1 MNQKNLNITIPE
13 NIFEARFRHEFLKVE
28 IKFHNKKYYT
38 EDSPKISDAEYDV
51 LFQELIALES
61 KFPELKTSDSP
72 SQKVG
77 SKVSN
82 KFAKVTH
89 SKPMLSLSNAFS
101 AEDLQDF
108 IDKTKRFL
116 NLNDSENIDIFSE
129 LKIDGLSFS
138 ARYENGIFVQ
148 AATRGDGEVG
158 EDITANLST
167 IKTLPKTLIG
177 EFPKVLEVRGEVYLS
192 KADFEILNQNRA
204 QNNEQLFANP
214 RNAAAGSLRQLDSAI
229 TASRNLQYFVYSL
242 GETSENFATT
252 QAELFEKLKSFG
264 FVINDKINLANST
277 QNILEFY
284 NHIYSI
290 RSQLE
295 YDIDGIVHKINS
307 FTLQERLG
315 FVARSPR
322 WAIAHKF
329 PAEQAKTKIEN
340 IIIQVGRT
348 GALTPVAELEPIN
361 VGGVLVKRA
370 TLHNADEI
378 LRKDIRV
385 GDTVIIQRA
394 GDVIP
399 QIVEVDFNLRPE
411 NSSKYIF
418 PTTCPVCGS
427 QAENE
432 GEADD
437 KNAVTRCT
445 GGLTCEAQIIE
456 GLKHFV
462 SKNAFDIAGLGEKQI
477 EYFYE
482 QKLIHEP
489 ADIFTLELK
498 NQTLEKPLQK
508 HEGFGELSISNL
520 FYAINNKKEI
530 ELNRFIY
537 ALGIRHIGQENA
549 KLLAKNYITF
559 ENFKS
564 SILKIVA
571 GNLFFEETEEYKNI
585 IQIDGIG
592 QKVVASII
600 KFFGNN
606 KNLNIIENLQK
617 QLSIL
622 PYVNT
627 VTESAVTGKIVVF
640 TGSLEKIS
648 RNEAKAKAES
658 LGAKV
663 AGSVSAKT
671 DYVIAG
677 ADAGSKLKKAQELG
691 VKILTEA
698 EWLEL
703 IG

>member
-1 MNQKNLNITIPE
+1 MKNSNNQKPQ

-38 EDSPKISDAEYDV
+38 EDAPKISDAEYDK
-51 LFQELIALES
+51 LFQELVALEAQ
-61 KFPELKTSDSP
+61 FPELKTSDSP

-77 SKVSN
+77 AKISN

-89 SKPMLSLSNAFS
+89 SRPMLSLGNAFS
-101 AEDLQDF
+101 DEDLEDF
-108 IDKTKRFL
+108 LSKTKRFL
-116 NLNDSENIDIFSE
+116 NLPEETELEVFSE
-129 LKIDGLSFS
+129 PKIDGLSFS
-138 ARYENGIFVQ
+138 ARYENGVFVQ

-158 EDITANLST
+158 EDITVNLAT
-167 IKTLPKTLIG
+167 IKTLPKTLHG
-177 EFPKVLEVRGEVYLS
+177 NFPQILEVRGEVYLS
-192 KADFEILNQNRA
+192 KVDFEILNQTRS
-204 QNNEQLFANP
+204 QNQEQLFANP
-214 RNAAAGSLRQLDSAI
+214 RNAAAGSLRQLDSSI
-229 TASRNLQYFVYSL
+229 TASRNLQYFVYSI
-242 GETSENFATT
+242 GEVSESFANT
-252 QAELFEKLKSFG
+252 QAQLIEKLESFG
-264 FVINDKINLANST
+264 FVINKTTNLANSAED
-277 QNILEFY
+277 ILKYY
-284 NHIYSI
+284 NHINTI
-290 RSQLE
+290 RSSLE
-295 YDIDGIVHKINS
+295 YDIDGVVHKIND
-307 FTLQERLG
+307 FALQERLG

-329 PAEQAKTKIEN
+329 AAEQAKTKIEN

-348 GALTPVAELEPIN
+348 GALTPVAELEAVN
-361 VGGVLVKRA
+361 VGGVIVKRA

-385 GDTVIIQRA
+385 GDTVVIQRA

-399 QIVEVDFNLRPE
+399 QVVEVDFNLRA
-411 NSSKYIF
+411 SSSVAFKF

-427 QAENE
+427 NAERE
-432 GEADD
+432 GEDAD

-445 GGLTCEAQIIE
+445 GGLACSAQIIE
-456 GLKHFV
+456 SLKHFV

-482 QKLIHEP
+482 QKLILEP
-489 ADIFTLELK
+489 ADIFTLEAK

-508 HEGFGELSISNL
+508 HEGFGELSIKNL
-520 FYAINNKKEI
+520 FEAINTKKQI

-549 KLLAKNYITF
+549 KLIAKNYTSF
-559 ENFKS
+559 DNFKAA
-564 SILKIVA
+564 ILKIISE
-571 GNLFFEETEEYKNI
+571 GLLFESSEEYKNL

-592 QKVVASII
+592 QKVINSII
-600 KFFGNN
+600 KFFTNT
-606 KNLNIIENLQK
+606 KNLQIVENLQA
-617 QLSIL
+617 QLEIKTYEFIS
-622 PYVNT
+622 V
-627 VTESAVTGKIVVF
+627 ESAISGKTVVF
-640 TGSLEKIS
+640 TGSLENIS

-691 VKILTEA
+691 LKILTEN

-703 IG
+703 VS